1 VSAGVAGEVVLAGRD
16 APVWLAA
23 CVLQQAL
30 GPAGVKITVVELPSR
45 LHATDVYATLPALE
59 PLHTRLKI
67 DESKLI
73 GVTRG
78 AFTLGKRFV
87 DTSGAAP
94 AFFHAYGSHGAR
106 IERKE
111 FLPYWLRA
119 RKLGLQVE
127 FDDFCLTAAAAK
139 QGRMLVPDP
148 EIEAHGFTD
157 YAYHLPAIAYS
168 ALLKFIA
175 LKRSVILHQAQT
187 VAAEL
192 DVDGAIARV
201 RLDGGRRVDGDF
213 FLDVTGEEAQLMS
226 ALAVKRESWRDH
238 FVADRVLVACGA
250 PIHPVPVYSEVR
262 AWADGWVALYPS
274 QVCTHIYGAYS
285 STHLGDETAQQ
296 AVTQISRMT
305 LHGSAIRTCEPGRGA
320 VTWERNC
327 VALGAAA
334 CVFDPVHSVDL
345 QAVQVGLV
353 HLLHLFPVQVD
364 YEIERSEYNQNIRS
378 AFERIRDFQSAHY
391 LLNRFGGSSF
401 WTRAREQLVSRELG
415 HKIATFRARGD
426 VASYEDETFTIDDWQ
441 ALLIGH
447 GVAPESYD
455 PAVERTSPEVMQR
468 ELGRVLSFIRAKVEE
483 QPSHSDYLQTVCA
496 PTNRA

>member
-1 VSAGVAGEVVLAGRD
+1 VSASIVSEVVLVGRD

-30 GPAGVKITVVELPSR
+30 APAGVKITVLELPSR
-45 LHATDVYATLPALE
+45 LHAADAYPTLPALE

-87 DTSGAAP
+87 DTSGSAP

-111 FLPYWLRA
+111 FLPCWLRA
-119 RKLGLQVE
+119 RTLGLEVALE
-127 FDDFCLTAAAAK
+127 DFCLTAAAAK

-148 EIEAHGFTD
+148 EIEANGFTD

-175 LKRSVILHQAQT
+175 LKRGVAVHQARDARA
-187 VAAEL
+187 VLHA
-192 DVDGAIARV
+192 DGAIAGV
-201 RLDGGRRVDGDF
+201 ALDGDRRVDGDF
-213 FLDVTGEEAQLMS
+213 FLDVTGEEGRLLS
-226 ALAVKRESWRDH
+226 SLAVQRESWRDH
-238 FVADRVLVACGA
+238 FVADRVLVAYGA

-262 AWADGWVALYPS
+262 AWADGWLALYPT
-274 QVCTHIYGAYS
+274 QMGTHMYGAYS
-285 STHLGDETAQQ
+285 SASVSDEGAVQ
-296 AVTQISRMT
+296 AAGRISRMA
-305 LHGSAIRTCEPGRGA
+305 LYGASVRASEPGRRTVA
-320 VTWERNC
+320 WERNC

-334 CVFDPVHSVDL
+334 CVFDPVHGVDL

-353 HLLHLFPVQVD
+353 HLLHLFPVQAD
-364 YEIERSEYNQNIRS
+364 YQVERIEYNENIRS

-391 LLNRFGGSSF
+391 VLNRFGSSSF
-401 WTRAREQLVSRELG
+401 WVRAREQLMSLALQ
-415 HKIATFRARGD
+415 HKIRTFRARGD
-426 VASYEDETFTIDDWQ
+426 VAAYEDETFTADDWQ

-447 GVAPESYD
+447 GVLPESYD
-455 PAVERTSPEVMQR
+455 PAVERTSPEIMKR
-468 ELGRVLSFIRAKVEE
+468 ELGRVLSFIKAKVEE

>member
-1 VSAGVAGEVVLAGRD
+1 VSARGVNEVVVVGRD
-16 APVWLAA
+16 APAWLAA

-30 GPAGVKITVVELPSR
+30 GPAAVRITVVELPSR
-45 LHATDVYATLPALE
+45 LNATDAYATLPALE

-73 GVTRG
+73 GLTRG

-87 DTSGAAP
+87 DTSGSAP

-119 RKLGLQVE
+119 RKLGLEVALE
-127 FDDFCLTAAAAK
+127 DFCLTAAAAK

-175 LKRSVILHQAQT
+175 LKRGVIVHQAQT
-187 VAAEL
+187 VKAEL
-192 DVDGAIARV
+192 REDGVITGV
-201 RLDGGRRVDGDF
+201 RLDSDRRVAGDF
-213 FLDVTGEEAQLMS
+213 FLDVTGAEAQLLAS
-226 ALAVKRESWRDH
+226 LAVQRESWRSQ
-238 FVADRVLVACGA
+238 FVADRVLSACGA
-250 PIHPVPVYSEVR
+250 PIQPVPVYSEVR

-274 QVCTHIYGAYS
+274 QMCTHIYGAYS
-285 STHLGDETAQQ
+285 SAILSDEAALQAATH
-296 AVTQISRMT
+296 ISRMA
-305 LHGSAIRTCEPGRGA
+305 LHGAAVRACDPGRAA
-320 VTWERNC
+320 VAWERNC

-353 HLLHLFPVQVD
+353 HLLHLFPVQAD
-364 YEIERSEYNQNIRS
+364 YEVERHEYNQNIRS
-378 AFERIRDFQSAHY
+378 AFERIRDFQAAHY
-391 LLNRFGGSSF
+391 ILNRFGNSPF
-401 WTRAREQLVSRELG
+401 WTRAREQPASPALQ
-415 HKIATFRARGD
+415 HKLETFRARGD
-426 VASYEDETFTIDDWQ
+426 VAAYEDETFTIDDWQ

-447 GVAPESYD
+447 GVWPESYD
-455 PAVERTSPEVMQR
+455 PAVERTAPDVMQR
-468 ELGRVLSFIRAKVEE
+468 ELGRVLSFIKAKVEE

>member
-1 VSAGVAGEVVLAGRD
+1 VSAGLVSELVLVGRD
-16 APVWLAA
+16 APVWLSA

-45 LHATDVYATLPALE
+45 LHAADAYATLPALE

-87 DTSGAAP
+87 DTSGSAP

-119 RKLGLQVE
+119 RKLGMPVALE
-127 FDDFCLTAAAAK
+127 DFCLTAAAAK

-168 ALLKFIA
+168 ALLKFIT
-175 LKRSVILHQAQT
+175 LKRGVVVHQARQ
-187 VAAEL
+187 VRAVLHA
-192 DVDGAIARV
+192 DGAIAGV
-201 RLDGGRRVDGDF
+201 ELDGERRVDGDF
-213 FLDVTGEEAQLMS
+213 FLDVTGEEGQLLS
-226 ALAVKRESWRDH
+226 SLAVQRENWRDH

-250 PIHPVPVYSEVR
+250 PIQPIPVYSEVR
-262 AWADGWVALYPS
+262 AWADGWLALYPT
-274 QVCTHIYGAYS
+274 QMCTHIYEAYS
-285 STHLGDETAQQ
+285 SAFLDDGGALQC
-296 AVTQISRMT
+296 ASRISGMA
-305 LHGSAIRTCEPGRGA
+305 LHGAAVRACEPGRRA
-320 VTWERNC
+320 VAWERNC

-334 CVFDPVHSVDL
+334 CVFDPVHCVDL

-364 YEIERSEYNQNIRS
+364 YEVERNEYNQNIRS
-378 AFERIRDFQSAHY
+378 AFERIRDFQAAHY
-391 LLNRFGGSSF
+391 VLNRFGSSPF
-401 WTRAREQLVSRELG
+401 WTHARKQLVSPELG
-415 HKIATFRARGD
+415 HKIETFRARGD
-426 VASYEDETFTIDDWQ
+426 VSSYEDETFTIDDWQ

-447 GVAPESYD
+447 GVCPESYD
-455 PAVERTSPEVMQR
+455 PAVERTAPDVMQR
-468 ELGRVLSFIRAKVEE
+468 ELGRVLSFIKAKVEE

>member
-1 VSAGVAGEVVLAGRD
+1 MSAGIVSEVVLVGRD

-30 GPAGVKITVVELPSR
+30 APAGVKMTVVELPSR
-45 LHATDVYATLPALE
+45 LHAADAYATLPALE

-87 DTSGAAP
+87 DTSGSSP

-106 IERKE
+106 IAHKE
-111 FLPYWLRA
+111 FLPCWLRA
-119 RKLGLQVE
+119 RKLGLDVALE
-127 FDDFCLTAAAAK
+127 NFCLTAAAAK

-175 LKRSVILHQAQT
+175 LKRGVAVHQARDARA
-187 VAAEL
+187 VLHAN
-192 DVDGAIARV
+192 GAIAGV
-201 RLDGGRRVDGDF
+201 ALDGDRRVEGDF
-213 FLDVTGEEAQLMS
+213 FLDVTGEEGQLLS
-226 ALAVKRESWRDH
+226 SLAVQRESWRDR
-238 FVADRVLVACGA
+238 FVADRALVAYGA
-250 PIHPVPVYSEVR
+250 AIHPVPVYSEVR
-262 AWADGWVALYPS
+262 AWADGWVALYPT
-274 QVCTHIYGAYS
+274 QMCTHIYGAYS
-285 STHLGDETAQQ
+285 SASLGDEGALQ
-296 AVTQISRMT
+296 AASRISRMA
-305 LHGSAIRTCEPGRGA
+305 LNGGVVRACEPGRRA
-320 VTWERNC
+320 VAWERNC

-353 HLLHLFPVQVD
+353 HLLHLFPVQAD
-364 YEIERSEYNQNIRS
+364 YEVERIEYNQNIRS

-391 LLNRFGGSSF
+391 ALNRFGNSSF
-401 WTRAREQLVSRELG
+401 WTRAREPLVSPALQ
-415 HKIATFRARGD
+415 HKIETFRARGD
-426 VASYEDETFTIDDWQ
+426 IAAYEDETFTVDDWQ

-447 GVAPESYD
+447 GALPESYD
-455 PAVERTSPEVMQR
+455 PAVERTSPEIMTR
-468 ELGRVLSFIRAKVEE
+468 ELGRVLSFIKAKVEE

-496 PTNRA
+496 PTNRS

>member
-1 VSAGVAGEVVLAGRD
+1 MSARIVSEVVLVGRD

-30 GPAGVKITVVELPSR
+30 APAGVKITVVELPSR
-45 LHATDVYATLPALE
+45 LHAADAYATLPALE

-87 DTSGAAP
+87 DTSGSAP

-111 FLPYWLRA
+111 FLPCWLRA
-119 RKLGLQVE
+119 RKLGLDVALE
-127 FDDFCLTAAAAK
+127 DFCLTAAAAK

-175 LKRSVILHQAQT
+175 LKRGVVAHETQT
-187 VAAEL
+187 VNALLQA
-192 DVDGAIARV
+192 DGAIMGV
-201 RLDGGRRVDGDF
+201 QLDSGRRVDGDF

-226 ALAVKRESWRDH
+226 SVAVQRETWRDH
-238 FVADRVLVACGA
+238 FVADRVLVAYGA

-262 AWADGWVALYPS
+262 AWAEGWVALYPT
-274 QVCTHIYGAYS
+274 QMGTHIYGAFS
-285 STHLGDETAQQ
+285 SASLSDEGAMQ
-296 AVTQISRMT
+296 AAERISRLA
-305 LHGSAIRTCEPGRGA
+305 LHGASVRASEPGRRTVA
-320 VTWERNC
+320 WERNC

-334 CVFDPVHSVDL
+334 CVFDPVHGVDL

-353 HLLHLFPVQVD
+353 HLLHLFPVQAD
-364 YEIERSEYNQNIRS
+364 YEVERNEYNQNIRS

-391 LLNRFGGSSF
+391 VLNRFGSSTF
-401 WTRAREQLVSRELG
+401 WTCAREQLLSPALQ
-415 HKIATFRARGD
+415 HKIETFRARGD
-426 VASYEDETFTIDDWQ
+426 VAAYEDEAFTIDDWQ

-447 GVAPESYD
+447 GIWPESYD
-455 PAVERTSPEVMQR
+455 PAVERTSPEIMQR
-468 ELGRVLSFIRAKVEE
+468 ELGRVLSFIKAKVEE

>member
-1 VSAGVAGEVVLAGRD
+1 VSASIVSEVVLVGRD

-30 GPAGVKITVVELPSR
+30 APAGVKITVLELPSR
-45 LHATDVYATLPALE
+45 LHAADAYPTLPALE

-87 DTSGAAP
+87 DTSGSAP

-111 FLPYWLRA
+111 FLPCWLRA
-119 RKLGLQVE
+119 RTLGLEVALE
-127 FDDFCLTAAAAK
+127 DFCLTAAAAK

-148 EIEAHGFTD
+148 EVEANGFTD

-175 LKRSVILHQAQT
+175 LKRGVAVHQARDARA
-187 VAAEL
+187 VLHA
-192 DVDGAIARV
+192 DGAIAGV
-201 RLDGGRRVDGDF
+201 ALDGDRRVDGDF
-213 FLDVTGEEAQLMS
+213 FLDVTGEEGRLLS
-226 ALAVKRESWRDH
+226 SLAVQRESWRDH
-238 FVADRVLVACGA
+238 FVADRVLVAYGA

-262 AWADGWVALYPS
+262 AWADGWLALYPT
-274 QVCTHIYGAYS
+274 QMGTHMYGAYS
-285 STHLGDETAQQ
+285 SASVSDEGAVQ
-296 AVTQISRMT
+296 AAGRISRMA
-305 LHGSAIRTCEPGRGA
+305 LYGASVRASEPGRRTVA
-320 VTWERNC
+320 WERNC

-334 CVFDPVHSVDL
+334 CVFDPVHGVDL

-353 HLLHLFPVQVD
+353 HLLHLFPVQAD
-364 YEIERSEYNQNIRS
+364 YQVERIEYNENIRS

-391 LLNRFGGSSF
+391 VLNRFGSSSF
-401 WTRAREQLVSRELG
+401 WVRAREQLMSLALQ
-415 HKIATFRARGD
+415 HKIRTFRARGD
-426 VASYEDETFTIDDWQ
+426 VAAYEDETFTADDWQ

-447 GVAPESYD
+447 GVLPESYD
-455 PAVERTSPEVMQR
+455 PAVERTSPEIMKR
-468 ELGRVLSFIRAKVEE
+468 ELGRVLSFIKAKVEE

>member
-1 VSAGVAGEVVLAGRD
+1 MSAGVVSEVVLVGRD

-30 GPAGVKITVVELPSR
+30 APAGVKITVVELPSR
-45 LHATDVYATLPALE
+45 LHAADAYATLPALE

-87 DTSGAAP
+87 DTSGSAP

-111 FLPYWLRA
+111 FLPCWLRA
-119 RKLGLQVE
+119 RKLGLDVALE
-127 FDDFCLTAAAAK
+127 DFCLTAAAAK

-148 EIEAHGFTD
+148 EIEANGFTD

-175 LKRSVILHQAQT
+175 LKRGVIVHQAREARA
-187 VAAEL
+187 VL
-192 DVDGAIARV
+192 RPDGAIAGV
-201 RLDGGRRVDGDF
+201 GLDGDRRVDGDF
-213 FLDVTGEEAQLMS
+213 FLDATGEEGQLLS
-226 ALAVKRESWRDH
+226 SLAVQRESWRDH
-238 FVADRVLVACGA
+238 FVADRVLVAYGA

-262 AWADGWVALYPS
+262 AWAEGWVALYPT
-274 QVCTHIYGAYS
+274 QMCTHIYEAFAS
-285 STHLGDETAQQ
+285 ASLSDEEAVQ
-296 AVTQISRMT
+296 AATRISRMA
-305 LHGSAIRTCEPGRGA
+305 LHGASVRAREPGRRTVA
-320 VTWERNC
+320 WERNC

-334 CVFDPVHSVDL
+334 CVFDSVHGVDL

-353 HLLHLFPVQVD
+353 HLLHLFPVQAD
-364 YEIERSEYNQNIRS
+364 YAVERAEYNQNVRS

-391 LLNRFGGSSF
+391 ALNRFGSSPF
-401 WTRAREQLVSRELG
+401 WTRAREQLVSPELQ
-415 HKIATFRARGD
+415 HKIDTFRARGD
-426 VASYEDETFTIDDWQ
+426 VAAYEDETFTVDDWQ

-447 GVAPESYD
+447 GVSPESYD
-455 PAVERTSPEVMQR
+455 PAVERTSPEIMQR
-468 ELGRVLSFIRAKVEE
+468 ELGRVLSFIKAKVEE